1 MSTQYKLAK
10 AYSAK
15 LGESLTVVNLE
26 EFFHTVRKE
35 FYVDINVDFMEFFI
49 ELTGSEDYDIHH
61 TKLIEYGIM
70 TSSKSDHIKEKFEN
84 SGLVEG
90 VDFILKESEQ
100 SVNSGVKYSKDYYLN
115 VDSFKLCLLTAQRRP
130 GQEVDPFIYSDY
142 YILLERIYILYT
154 YYQRT
159 YNAKLIS
166 IKDELISINEKIIS
180 INEELISRK
189 KSS

>member
-1 MSTQYKLAK
+1 
-10 AYSAK
+10 
-15 LGESLTVVNLE
+15 
-26 EFFHTVRKE
+26 
-35 FYVDINVDFMEFFI
+35 MEFFI

-70 TSSKSDHIKEKFEN
+70 TSIKSDHIKEKLEN
-84 SGLVEG
+84 IGLVEG
-90 VDFILKESEQ
+90 VDFILKE
-100 SVNSGVKYSKDYYLN
+100 VNNPRLTGEASTTKDYYLN
-115 VDSFKLCLLTAQRRP
+115 SDSFKFCLLTAQRRP

-166 IKDELISINEKIIS
+166 IKDEKL
-180 INEELISRK
+180 EELSKKQKELSKKQKDLSKKQKELSKKHDELSKKRDELSKKRK
-189 KSS
+189 ELIARKANGN